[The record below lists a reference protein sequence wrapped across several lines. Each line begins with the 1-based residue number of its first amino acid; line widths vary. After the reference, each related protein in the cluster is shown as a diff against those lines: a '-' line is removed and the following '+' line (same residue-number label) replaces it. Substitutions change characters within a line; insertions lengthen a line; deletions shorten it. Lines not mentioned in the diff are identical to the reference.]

1 MGNVIEKIFRVDQH
15 ILKKYVKEAKKV
27 LSLAEEMKKLSDD
40 QLRAKTTEFKDRLKK
55 GAKLFKILKQK
66 LLLFVE
72 KLHVESWVYIH
83 LNAKL

>member
-40 QLRAKTTEFKDRLKK
+40 QLRAKQQNLKTDLKK
-55 GAKLFKILKQK
+55 VKLFKILKQK

-72 KLHVESWVYIH
+72 KLHAESWAYIH
-83 LNAKL
+83 LNAKS